1 MMCWIVVVTL
11 LHAGLGLQLGDELGP
26 LLLSLLGFYSLE
38 HLQRP
43 SGTVLM
49 PHASCSSFIGFYIL
63 QTVGTS
69 SGQTPKIRS
78 F

>member
-1 MMCWIVVVTL
+1 MCSLVLVTL
-11 LHAGLGLQLGDELGP
+11 LQAGLGLQLGDGLGP
-26 LLLSLLGFYSLE
+26 VSLSLLGFYSLE

-43 SGTVLM
+43 SGIVLM
-49 PHASCSSFIGFYIL
+49 PRASCSSFIGFYIP